1 MHDTRLP
8 LLTLV
13 TALVLALAE
22 KRVALLRPVKA
33 LTELDCEVATLLE
46 AAAPRAAAGAMATA
60 AAMQDAISTELT
72 GAETIDEFG
81 MGNGED

>member
-33 LTELDCEVATLLE
+33 LTELHCEVATLLG
-46 AAAPRAAAGAMATA
+46 AAPRAAAGAMATA